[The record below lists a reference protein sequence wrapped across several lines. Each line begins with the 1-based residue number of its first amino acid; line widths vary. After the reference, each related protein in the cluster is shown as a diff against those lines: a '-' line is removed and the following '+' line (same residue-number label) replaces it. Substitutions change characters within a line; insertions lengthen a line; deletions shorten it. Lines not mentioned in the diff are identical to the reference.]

1 MDDVRLDEM
10 GSGGDKLLCLIVTLR
25 CDASFCF
32 HRIVSAVNIHSMLA
46 RFACSRASPVNSYGC
61 RPLFFFGVMLWLCS
75 GYALVMLWLCSGYA
89 LVMLWLCS
97 GYALVMLWL
106 GRSPVGLS
114 NVVGRRWGADPP

>member
-75 GYALVMLWLCSGYA
+75 GYALVGAQPRWSIE
-89 LVMLWLCS
+89 
-97 GYALVMLWL
+97 
-106 GRSPVGLS
+106 
-114 NVVGRRWGADPP
+114 RRWPSLGGGPPLDQLTLKSNIYR